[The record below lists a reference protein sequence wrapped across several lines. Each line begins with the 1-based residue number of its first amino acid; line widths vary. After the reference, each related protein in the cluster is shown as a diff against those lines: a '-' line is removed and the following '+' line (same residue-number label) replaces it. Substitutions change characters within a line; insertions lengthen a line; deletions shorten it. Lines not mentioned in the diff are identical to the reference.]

1 MHNLQSCY
9 EASRQ
14 YMKEENLDIIKVL
27 ILLRLL
33 LRSMRLQ
40 IVVAGRHYLLPFL
53 LMC

>member
-9 EASRQ
+9 ETSRQ

-27 ILLRLL
+27 ILQRLL

-40 IVVAGRHYLLPFL
+40 IVAGRHYLLPFL